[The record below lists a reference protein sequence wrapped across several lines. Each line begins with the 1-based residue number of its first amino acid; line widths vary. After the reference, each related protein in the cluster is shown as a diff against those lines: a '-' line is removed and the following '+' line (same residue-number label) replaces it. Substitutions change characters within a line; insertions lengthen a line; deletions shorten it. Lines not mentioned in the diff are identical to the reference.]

1 MKFIFLFLI
10 FELIF
15 SYEAEDALNYAKE
28 WCQGYNPRYNEY
40 GLDESEEANFVS
52 QSLFAGG
59 ESFSGCTGKDWWGM
73 VYTYNNLMAC
83 LKAKGWE
90 QSEERNSSFLPGYPL
105 ILKDERGIM
114 IAKGFEGNQ
123 TFYYRHQ
130 DKNECTGHRP
140 DSQLIFLYK
149 K

>member
-1 MKFIFLFLI
+1 MKSFIIYLLI
-10 FELIF
+10 KTLVSLDRKVVIE
-15 SYEAEDALNYAKE
+15 YARK
-28 WCQGYNPRYNEY
+28 WCNNYNPVYIKY
-40 GLDESEEANFVS
+40 TDEGEAGNFAS
-52 QSLFAGG
+52 QCLYEGG

-73 VYTYNNLMAC
+73 VYSYNNLMAC

-105 ILKDERGIM
+105 IVKDARGIM

-130 DKNECTGHRP
+130 EKNECTGHRH
-140 DSQLIFLYK
+140 DSKLIFLYK